1 MQINRLCLAGLLGLA
16 VACNNPGEKISDA
29 GTGTDTTITP
39 LPSNTTAL
47 DTSLAGCYSSMYKR
61 DTSALQI
68 ETKGAVVSG
77 PLSYSLFEKDRNDGN
92 FQGEVDGNILSGWY
106 LFKSEGIMSVRQVAW
121 KIKGTHLWPATGEMT
136 QRGDTM
142 IFKSLDRLQY
152 DSLHPFVKVTCV
164 L

>member
-1 MQINRLCLAGLLGLA
+1 MQINRLCLAGILSLA

-29 GTGTDTTITP
+29 GATADSTVTQPT
-39 LPSNTTAL
+39 SNTTAL
-47 DTSLAGCYSSMYKR
+47 DTSLAGCYSSTYKR

-68 ETKGAVVSG
+68 ETKGAVISG

-92 FQGEVDGNILSGWY
+92 FQGEVGGNILFGWY

-121 KIKGTHLWPATGEMT
+121 KIKGTHLWPASGEMT

-142 IFKSLDRLQY
+142 IFKSMDRLQY
-152 DSLHPFVKVTCV
+152 DSLHPFVKVACV